1 MDLKFYKCMHCG
13 NIAIKP
19 FDAGVPL
26 VCCGEKMTELTA
38 NTTDAA
44 VEKHVPV
51 VRVDGSNV
59 HVEVGSTLHPI
70 RISRFRFWPRVR
82 TRSTIRRISSAGAK
96 AKTKFALK
104 AVAIVK
110 KTV

>member
-59 HVEVGSTLHPI
+59 HVEVGSTLHPMTPEHYI
-70 RISRFRFWPRVR
+70 TFICLV
-82 TRSTIRRISSAGAK
+82 
-96 AKTKFALK
+96 TKNGYQIVELTPEDAPVADFAI
-104 AVAIVK
+104 AEGD
-110 KTV
+110 